1 MNLLHR
7 IPFALRVPLFT
18 AAMMILVG
26 FLASQQ
32 VLSTLRQVQ
41 DTRIRELAQLQV
53 EALSVALGPL
63 VSRHD
68 VWEVYD
74 TLVRA
79 TGKNVGRKEGHRLVF
94 AAVANPEG
102 AVLAATDPH
111 RAPVDSQLRALT
123 DGAQDLHALSV
134 NGERRAIKVLA
145 PLVYQGREVGQI
157 LTEMDVSD
165 LIAERQRV
173 SRYLLIGNAL
183 ATGLLAVFGYLV
195 MRRMLKPVTRV
206 IERMRES
213 ADAPEPIAAADMP
226 VGDNEMTE
234 LANSYNTMVG
244 AIGAKAEADR
254 RLAERER
261 LVSLGRLSSSLAH
274 EINNPLGGL
283 INAVDTL
290 QKYADRPE
298 VVRESTALLKR
309 GLNHMRD
316 VARATL
322 NLDRLDHEGAI
333 LSIED
338 FRDLKLLIEPEISR
352 RQQKLGWD
360 VGEKIDCRLPAA
372 HVRQIALNL
381 LLNATEAAGPEGRVA
396 LKAHA
401 EEGQLFL
408 DITDSG
414 PGLSKAA
421 CARLMGEGER
431 IAGGGVGL
439 RLVHDLVTGL
449 KGRISCQR
457 IEGETIIRVEL
468 PCCRE

>member
-26 FLASQQ
+26 LLASQQ
-32 VLSTLRQVQ
+32 VLSALRQVQ

-79 TGKNVGRKEGHRLVF
+79 TGKNAGRKEGHRLVF

-102 AVLAATDPH
+102 AVLAATDPR

-134 NGERRAIKVLA
+134 NGESRAIKVLA

-173 SRYLLIGNAL
+173 SRYLLVGNAL
-183 ATGLLAVFGYLV
+183 ATGLLAVFGYMV
-195 MRRMLKPVTRV
+195 MRRMLQPVTRV
-206 IERMRES
+206 IDRMRDS
-213 ADAPEPIAAADMP
+213 ADSPEPIAAADMP

-244 AIGAKAEADR
+244 AIRAKAETDR

-283 INAVDTL
+283 INAADTL

-298 VVRESTALLKR
+298 VVRESTALLRR
-309 GLNHMRD
+309 GLNHLRD

-322 NLDRLDHEGAI
+322 NLDRLDHEGAV
-333 LSIED
+333 LSPED
-338 FRDLKLLIEPEISR
+338 FRDLKLLIEPEISHK
-352 RQQKLGWD
+352 QQRLGWD
-360 VGEKIDCRLPAA
+360 IGKMDCRLPAA

-396 LKAHA
+396 LKAYA
-401 EEGQLFL
+401 EEGQLYL
-408 DITDSG
+408 EITDSG
-414 PGLSKAA
+414 PGLSRAA

-431 IAGGGVGL
+431 IVGGGVGL

-449 KGRISCQR
+449 KGRINLER
-457 IEGETIIRVEL
+457 KEGETIIRVEL